1 MLTIKYKKFDNK
13 HKIIYHTLE
22 PIKIQQM
29 EKVRITIEVDP
40 KLKEAFLQKA
50 KKDGRTMKWLIKEYI
65 KKYID

>member
-1 MLTIKYKKFDNK
+1 MLTIKYKNIDNK
-13 HKIIYHTLE
+13 HKVFYYVLE
-22 PIKIQQM
+22 PIIIQQM

-50 KKDGRTMKWLIKEYI
+50 KKEGRTMKWLIKEYI